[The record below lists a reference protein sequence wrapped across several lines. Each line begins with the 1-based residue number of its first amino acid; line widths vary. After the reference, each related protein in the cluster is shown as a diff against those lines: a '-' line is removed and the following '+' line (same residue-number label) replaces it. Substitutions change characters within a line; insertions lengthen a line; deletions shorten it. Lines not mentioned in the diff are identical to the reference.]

1 MCFLFIDKMVHI
13 CEDVLVYSTAV
24 TFYGSNISILSIPH
38 INNRYM
44 FFFLTGKMSSRA
56 VSKGTTQSD
65 LGFKDKK
72 IEFENN
78 SSSPP

>member
-24 TFYGSNISILSIPH
+24 TYQFYQFHTLITGTCI
-38 INNRYM
+38 Y
-44 FFFLTGKMSSRA
+44 LTGKMSSRS

>member
-38 INNRYM
+38 INNRNM
-44 FFFLTGKMSSRA
+44 HLFNWKNEL
-56 VSKGTTQSD
+56 KGSIQRDHSIR
-65 LGFKDKK
+65 LGF
-72 IEFENN
+72 
-78 SSSPP
+78 